1 MMTMEATKAFTS
13 TEVYFPFLYFQFSI
27 VSESCGGSET
37 KQDNGKVR
45 CYIAIDHLGRP
56 ARLGTN
62 PSWPEHKLIGL
73 SLARPG

>member
-45 CYIAIDHLGRP
+45 CYNA
-56 ARLGTN
+56 
-62 PSWPEHKLIGL
+62 KLIADICHALVISFIFLPIHFL
-73 SLARPG
+73 SVRVC